1 MIRQLKNRLGEIL
14 RFFCVG
20 ISSALIDI
28 IVFNVFLF
36 FSSYELSI
44 IAGFIISWLFNY
56 ILSSLW
62 TFSETPTVSNFVGM
76 LLAHLTNLFV
86 IRMGIMYLFVDVLNI
101 HPRIAYI
108 PTLMIAAVT
117 SYFLVRL
124 NFKHKF

>member
-1 MIRQLKNRLGEIL
+1 MIQKFTGRHKEIMK
-14 RFFCVG
+14 FCCVG
-20 ISSALIDI
+20 ALSALIDV
-28 IVFNVFLF
+28 IVFNFFLL
-36 FSSYELSI
+36 FSPYQVSVV
-44 IAGFIISWLFNY
+44 AGFAISWLFNY
-56 ILSSLW
+56 ILSSHW
-62 TFSETPTVSNFVGM
+62 TFSEKPTVSNFVGM

-86 IRMGIMYLFVDVLNI
+86 IRMGIMYLFVDVLTI